1 MTSHYYLPISSFS
14 FPELMSAEAIS
25 PTAGDVAGVFVG
37 RGSFPTRTTGDIPVN
52 PIEDLLIVYSK
63 PVVWG
68 YTDGNVMDYPLVIE
82 FPVSAFDE
90 QRLAKLALPSMPP
103 DIDVWAYP
111 KTVFFPCDGSVRYL
125 FRTDEEMLQ
134 QIQRLSPFQEVKD
147 IALVKDSCESF
158 EDLRESPQELPDC
171 IGDEIRKEVSRLGI
185 ALVDKTD
192 DLRMECRTGACLGY
206 RIGNEEER
214 ITRDMTSAEALL
226 NTISDKGKFD
236 SASRMMHSIRVM
248 LKNFAH
254 LVAPYV
260 KVDYEPIPSA
270 FKSYFRYNGR
280 QCIEHWPHL
289 EQILQRCVDFIAS
302 YPPEKWNW
310 YGNEER
316 FVFMRDVWNEVL
328 MPQLE
333 GRPRE
338 EIDAMRKEVEAVCRH
353 FRSPNALGVDA
364 KDLHSPL
371 VQAFYIAL
379 KSSGETKALS
389 SKELMVAKRP
399 DYCLALYGALK
410 GYAYFSRLLIPE
422 RIKRVPTRVSRE
434 DILTVVSAVKGRGGS
449 GNNWR
454 RIIKAVN
461 EAMKLEMERQSAK
474 AFLYILNNLMPRNE
488 RVYKCIERALRNDS
502 TEYDY
507 VGFRARIRKILDE
520 TDAVTEE
527 QRNIV
532 LLAVELEDKRRDPVA
547 FKYILD
553 DCIREGG
560 KGEEYRREAQR
571 LMDRLDLLYGGEP
584 SDIEDLPEKPVEEPR
599 NTITVVDDTIDN
611 KLGERDLFGNE
622 IPVKSKRRSTLKKG
636 RKGKT
641 K

>member
-1 MTSHYYLPISSFS
+1 
-14 FPELMSAEAIS
+14 
-25 PTAGDVAGVFVG
+25 
-37 RGSFPTRTTGDIPVN
+37 
-52 PIEDLLIVYSK
+52 
-63 PVVWG
+63 
-68 YTDGNVMDYPLVIE
+68 
-82 FPVSAFDE
+82 
-90 QRLAKLALPSMPP
+90 
-103 DIDVWAYP
+103 
-111 KTVFFPCDGSVRYL
+111 
-125 FRTDEEMLQ
+125 
-134 QIQRLSPFQEVKD
+134 
-147 IALVKDSCESF
+147 
-158 EDLRESPQELPDC
+158 
-171 IGDEIRKEVSRLGI
+171 
-185 ALVDKTD
+185 
-192 DLRMECRTGACLGY
+192 
-206 RIGNEEER
+206 
-214 ITRDMTSAEALL
+214 
-226 NTISDKGKFD
+226 
-236 SASRMMHSIRVM
+236 
-248 LKNFAH
+248 
-254 LVAPYV
+254 
-260 KVDYEPIPSA
+260 
-270 FKSYFRYNGR
+270 
-280 QCIEHWPHL
+280 
-289 EQILQRCVDFIAS
+289 
-302 YPPEKWNW
+302 
-310 YGNEER
+310 
-316 FVFMRDVWNEVL
+316 
-328 MPQLE
+328 
-333 GRPRE
+333 
-338 EIDAMRKEVEAVCRH
+338 
-353 FRSPNALGVDA
+353 
-364 KDLHSPL
+364 
-371 VQAFYIAL
+371 
-379 KSSGETKALS
+379 
-389 SKELMVAKRP
+389 MVAKRP

-622 IPVKSKRRSTLKKG
+622 IPVKSKWRSTLYKG
-636 RKGKT
+636 R
-641 K
+641 